1 MRTKTLRK
9 NPLNTKMYYTYIL
22 ANKPGGTFY
31 VGITSNLQKRIF
43 EHKEELVE
51 GFTKKYGIKTLVY
64 YEIHEDVKEA
74 ISREKLIKKWRRSMK
89 IETIR
94 EMNPEWK
101 DLYFEL

>member
-1 MRTKTLRK
+1 
-9 NPLNTKMYYTYIL
+9 MYYTYIL
-22 ANKPGGTFY
+22 ANKLGGTFY
-31 VGITSNLQKRIF
+31 VGITNNLQKRIF

-64 YEIHEDVKEA
+64 YEIHEDVKES

-94 EMNPEWK
+94 EMNSEWK